1 MKNKNN
7 TKNVE
12 AQVIT
17 LAAIDYIVK
26 GELADCYNIIYSTYG
41 LTAEQIDKILDKYNN
56 VLDELVD
63 QYQNI
68 LVNWVADRL

>member
-1 MKNKNN
+1 MKKLNKQ
-7 TKNVE
+7 TV

-17 LAAIDYIVK
+17 LTAIDYITK
-26 GELADCYNIIYSTYG
+26 GELTDCYNIICNTYG
-41 LTAEQIDKILDKYNN
+41 LTTKQIDEILDKYNN

-68 LVNWVADRL
+68 LASWVADRL